1 MSSPATG
8 ITAEVVTVRDF
19 ESMQAT
25 AQELISLAAQQGVD
39 LVPLYDSGTFLHDD
53 RIIWFWRK
61 SGVVH
66 YSLQG
71 KVEVLPLKYQASADA
86 FRGMWD
92 EAGTVADLEE
102 AFEFLKAWLIDRK
115 EVDDLPYRYVR
126 REAIG

>member
-1 MSSPATG
+1 MQG
-8 ITAEVVTVRDF
+8 TAR
-19 ESMQAT
+19 
-25 AQELISLAAQQGVD
+25 ELISRAAQQGVD
-39 LVPLYDSGTFLHDD
+39 LAPLYDSGTFLHEG

-61 SGVVH
+61 GGVIH

-71 KVEVLPLKYQASADA
+71 KIEVLPREYQASATA

-115 EVDDLPYRYVR
+115 QVDHLPQRYVR
-126 REAIG
+126 RDGIG